1 MKNIL
6 IPFSI
11 RFNEQLHKKLK
22 VIAAYRERSLNTLI
36 NNIFEKTVND
46 WEKEH
51 GEIKFPAE

>member
-22 VIAAYRERSLNTLI
+22 VIAAYCECSLNTLI

-51 GEIKFPAE
+51 GEIKFPAK